1 MNITDSL
8 KEARELLASH
18 VEDDPL
24 DPAYLHFTDL
34 LVAATAMQSDLLW
47 VSELVNIVLDECD
60 LHEGLRIQLEGFRN
74 NYERNYG

>member
-8 KEARELLASH
+8 KEARELLSSH
-18 VEDDPL
+18 VGDDPL

-60 LHEGLRIQLEGFRN
+60 LHEGLKTQLEGFRN